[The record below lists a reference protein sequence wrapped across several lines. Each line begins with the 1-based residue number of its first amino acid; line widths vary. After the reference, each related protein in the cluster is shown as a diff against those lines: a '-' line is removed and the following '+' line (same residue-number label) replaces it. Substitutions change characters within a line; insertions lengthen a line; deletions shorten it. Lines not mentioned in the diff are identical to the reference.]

1 MSLNIGIDATCWN
14 NRRGYGRHARS
25 LLSALVTLDRDNRYT
40 FVLDGEP
47 PKGQLPVNATI
58 HSVSTSLPTALAA
71 SAEGHRSLRD
81 MWKMSRALSNPQFD
95 LVFFPTVYSYVP
107 VFTRALKLVMI
118 HDAIAE
124 TYPQLT
130 TPKRLARVFW
140 KMKVKAGQL
149 QADALIT
156 VSEYSRRELVK
167 CLRVPADRVH
177 VVGEASDPVFRCLP
191 NPTPTRRLASF
202 GIRFDRPVL
211 VFVGGFSPHKNLPI
225 LLDVVSELALRKGLT
240 ELQLVM
246 VGDRQ
251 NEVFHSHFREL
262 REHARRLGIQ
272 DRVIFTGYLPDEEV
286 VVLLNLATVLV
297 LPSLMEGFGLP
308 AFEAAACGCPVVAT
322 KASPVPEL
330 LGDGGRYIEPTD
342 SAALESTLRLI
353 LESPELRTR
362 MRAAALA
369 ASARLTWDAA
379 ARQLMDVM
387 QSVAGTP
394 LGAQASCLPV
404 PTARP
409 LVKAE
414 QAGRVPALPGKGH
427 RSPKRALENL

>member
-47 PKGQLPVNATI
+47 PKEQLPVNATI
-58 HSVSTSLPTALAA
+58 HSVSTSLPTTLAA
-71 SAEGHRSLRD
+71 SADGHRSLRD

-107 VFTRALKLVMI
+107 VFTRARKLVMI

-130 TPKRLARVFW
+130 TPKRLARAFW

-149 QADALIT
+149 QADALTT

-167 CLRVPADRVH
+167 CLRVSADRVH

-246 VGDRQ
+246 VGDHQ

-308 AFEAAACGCPVVAT
+308 AFEAAACGCPVIAT

-353 LESPELRTR
+353 LESPELRTK

-379 ARQLMDVM
+379 ARQLLDVM
-387 QSVAGTP
+387 QSLAGAP

-404 PTARP
+404 PTAGS

-414 QAGRVPALPGKGH
+414 QAGRIPALPGKGH